1 MIAQE
6 QFAAKAQHVYSQVD
20 SLLNLIRSSIN
31 DMTPVHVIEEKT
43 LDGVLALGKSLMQL
57 LFDLLGAGDVGP
69 TCELPDGRVVKRL
82 EELRTRPYQ
91 SVFGLFELERWVYA
105 EREGQKIELVPLD
118 ARLALPESKFSFL
131 LQDFDQN
138 LAVEEPFAQVR
149 NTIGRILHVE
159 QHVDSLERINR
170 KMGEHVEDF
179 HAKQQPP
186 PAEEEGA
193 ILVETADGKGV
204 PIRRPADAP
213 PIQEHQRRPGPKPDR
228 KKMATVASVYT
239 VDPFVRTPEEVVER
253 LFRDPQAR
261 DEAEKSAPQ
270 RPRPSHRRLRASL
283 NFTNAQG
290 DEIHGRAAMFG
301 WMADEVAS
309 RNPDGKKPL
318 ITIMDGE
325 ESLWQQLEVFQEG
338 QPRVEILDLLH
349 VTPRLWDAAHLFCS
363 SDAQAERFVRE
374 RVTRILHGEV
384 QTVVRGLKLMASRRR
399 IRGKAR
405 AKLETICGYFE
416 KHQHRMRYHD
426 YLAAGYPI
434 ASGVIEGACRH
445 VVKDRMER
453 SGMNWVIE
461 GAQPMLDLRCVYLS
475 NQWDDFMKSYIT
487 TQINNT
493 HPYRNMLEGL
503 NWHLAG

>member
-170 KMGEHVEDF
+170 KMGEYVEDF

-253 LFRDPQAR
+253 LFRDPQAQ
-261 DEAEKSAPQ
+261 DEAEKSKPQ

-349 VTPRLWDAAHLFCS
+349 VTPRLWDAAHLFCC
-363 SDAQAERFVRE
+363 SDAQAETFVRE
-374 RVTRILHGEV
+374 RVTRILQGQV
-384 QTVVRGLKLMASRRR
+384 QTVVRGLKLMASRRG

-405 AKLETICGYFE
+405 AKLEKIRGYFE

-426 YLAAGYPI
+426 YLAAG
-434 ASGVIEGACRH
+434 
-445 VVKDRMER
+445 
-453 SGMNWVIE
+453 
-461 GAQPMLDLRCVYLS
+461 
-475 NQWDDFMKSYIT
+475 
-487 TQINNT
+487 
-493 HPYRNMLEGL
+493 
-503 NWHLAG
+503 